1 MCKPLSSSKKEKR
14 KEHWARVTA
23 QWLRALSDITK
34 DPDYGP
40 ASTQEPIPMHHSTS
54 RKSQVLF
61 WPLWE
66 MHTYIHIC
74 R

>member
-66 MHTYIHIC
+66 MYTYIHIC